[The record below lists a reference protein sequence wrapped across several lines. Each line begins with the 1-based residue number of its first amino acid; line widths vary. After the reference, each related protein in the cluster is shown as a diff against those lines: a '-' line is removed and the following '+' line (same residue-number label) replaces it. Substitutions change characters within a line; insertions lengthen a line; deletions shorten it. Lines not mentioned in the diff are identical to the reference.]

1 MTQGPNNL
9 LLNAA
14 RVMNL
19 PCNNGFPLQN
29 ASSESDDYEPI
40 IERADLAK
48 YSNIVQILKIFEI
61 NVPNVKN

>member
-1 MTQGPNNL
+1 
-9 LLNAA
+9 
-14 RVMNL
+14 MNL
-19 PCNNGFPLQN
+19 PCDDGYPLQN

-48 YSNIVQILKIFEI
+48 YPNIVQILKIFEI